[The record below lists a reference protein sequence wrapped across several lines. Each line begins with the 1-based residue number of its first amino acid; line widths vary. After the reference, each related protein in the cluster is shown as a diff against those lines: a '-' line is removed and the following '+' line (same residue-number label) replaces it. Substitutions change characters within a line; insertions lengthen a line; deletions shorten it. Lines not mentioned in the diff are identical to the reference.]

1 MARRRNLV
9 LSGNVLLI
17 FKVSSCGGPFWAPV
31 FGPLVLSEKV
41 LLIFE
46 VSSVCL
52 CVCVC
57 VCVHV
62 CMCVYVCDFMVS
74 ISFLQ
79 VIEKHRNPWV
89 AADYIL
95 RVLLFLSKVDAW

>member
-1 MARRRNLV
+1 MISHKVEIGKPV

-57 VCVHV
+57 VW
-62 CMCVYVCDFMVS
+62 YSKRTLTTF
-74 ISFLQ
+74 
-79 VIEKHRNPWV
+79 EKSRAETMIFHMAENWKNQTSTFV
-89 AADYIL
+89 NGMT
-95 RVLLFLSKVDAW
+95 FFH